1 MSPVIVH
8 NFQLL
13 FITCRLPRS
22 AYENCKLFKILRVRT
37 VVTCYGRGVS
47 RTDLVS
53 HLQTMIQITKLCSEF
68 LRVLA
73 VFPSTTT

>member
-8 NFQLL
+8 NCQLL
-13 FITCRLPRS
+13 SITCRLPRS
-22 AYENCKLFKILRVRT
+22 AYEKFKLFKILRGRT

-53 HLQTMIQITKLCSEF
+53 HLQTVIQITK
-68 LRVLA
+68 
-73 VFPSTTT
+73 